1 MHQKSHKVATG
12 HWHLPL
18 LPAGGFAI
26 TPFMFPN
33 CNPCCKRGCMVAEYG
48 EAWLGAQ
55 PPCWTSWM
63 CSEGRRFGPAVYSRT
78 QKKCLVASFSWSRTR
93 NMLLFGVLFLGGSK
107 MGDINGYVHINKL
120 PKHFVAFGTVCWLP
134 CIGFADLSV
143 NHRVKPVLG
152 QHLVLNEDTLP
163 MVRDGLLE
171 VGMGRR
177 WDKPIHHHPGPLGIG
192 RMMWFLRF

>member
-1 MHQKSHKVATG
+1 M
-12 HWHLPL
+12 
-18 LPAGGFAI
+18 
-26 TPFMFPN
+26 
-33 CNPCCKRGCMVAEYG
+33 G
-48 EAWLGAQ
+48 E
-55 PPCWTSWM
+55 
-63 CSEGRRFGPAVYSRT
+63 
-78 QKKCLVASFSWSRTR
+78 
-93 NMLLFGVLFLGGSK
+93 
-107 MGDINGYVHINKL
+107 INGYVHINKL
-120 PKHFVAFGTVCWLP
+120 PKQFVASGTVWLP

-192 RMMWFLRF
+192 HMM